1 MSTRPPKPEKETTD
15 PILGGRFTEA
25 LAWAAELHRHQVRKG
40 SDVPYLAHLLSVAA
54 LVLEH
59 GGDEDLAIAA
69 VLHDAVKDQGGQP
82 VLDEIAQRFG
92 ARVADIV
99 LGVSDSMTAKGAL
112 KAPWRDRKEKYLVH
126 FAEASAD
133 VRLVSM
139 ADKLHN
145 ARSTVN
151 DLRRDGATT
160 WDKFNA
166 TREDTL
172 WFYRRF
178 ADLARGLDRRAIVD
192 ELDLVVRDLERVG
205 GVA

>member
-1 MSTRPPKPEKETTD
+1 MLVKPEKETEN
-15 PILGGRFTEA
+15 PVLGPRFSEA
-25 LAWAAELHRHQVRKG
+25 LAWAADLHRHQVRKG
-40 SDVPYLAHLLSVAA
+40 SDIPYFAHLLSVAA

-59 GGDEDLAIAA
+59 GGDEELAIAA
-69 VLHDAVKDQGGQP
+69 VLHDAVEDQGGQP
-82 VLDEIAQRFG
+82 VLEEIGRRFG

-99 LGVSDSMTAKGAL
+99 LGVSDSVTAKGTV

-151 DLRRDGATT
+151 DLRREGPRT

-166 TREDTL
+166 TRDDTL

-178 ADLARGLDRRAIVD
+178 ADLAKGLDARAIAE
-192 ELDLVVRDLERVG
+192 ELDLVVRDLERLG
-205 GVA
+205 

>member
-1 MSTRPPKPEKETTD
+1 MSAKPPKPEKETTE
-15 PILGGRFTEA
+15 PLLGPRFTDA
-25 LAWAAELHRHQVRKG
+25 LSWGAELHRHQVRKG

-59 GGDEDLAIAA
+59 GGDEDVAIAA
-69 VLHDAVKDQGGQP
+69 VLHDAVEDQGGQP
-82 VLDEIAQRFG
+82 ILDEIGRRFG
-92 ARVADIV
+92 ARAADIV
-99 LGVSDSMTAKGAL
+99 LGVSDSVTAKGAL

-145 ARSTVN
+145 ARSTVS
-151 DLRRDGATT
+151 DLRREGPRT

-178 ADLARGLDRRAIVD
+178 ADLAKTLDRRAIVD
-192 ELDLVVRDLERVG
+192 ELELVVRDLERVG
-205 GVA
+205 